1 MFRPTDRQS
10 TFGSLSVLLSPQ
22 KIARLRNGHWA
33 GAFREKALP
42 VLLAHEEA
50 FRPLFCEDNG
60 RPNKP
65 VAALLGL
72 LLLKEMF
79 DLTDEV
85 ALDEFE
91 FHNAWQYAL
100 NVEPDDAHVCQ
111 KTLHNFRTRMS
122 AAEQEGIAT
131 FRLLF
136 DRIVQAIVA
145 DLGLKIGRQRLDSTH
160 IRSNMAVLSRLG
172 LFTQQLTAFLKKLR
186 KQHPKLFA
194 ALPAGMIQRYV
205 EREGY
210 FADSPSSEGR
220 RRLAQ
225 CAADLW
231 RLVDRFRGHRSV
243 SGMPSYLRLA
253 RLLKE
258 QCVIEDGPPTD
269 PDGDG
274 PEGVPVRPKDPGVE
288 KIPATSLQGSDE
300 DATYGHKGKGYQ
312 VQVAETCAAEN
323 PVEVVTHVEVEG
335 AHVSDQ
341 QATIPTI
348 DALAER
354 GCPPEMLLADTNY
367 GSGQNL
373 VDAAARGVE
382 LLTPACGPE
391 PVREPEML
399 LLEDFTFSADGSRLE
414 RCPAGAAPVDQ
425 GVVVGRRRLPV
436 LKEGVDSPDGVV
448 GALTQKGA
456 CPSEDAAGGVE
467 DTARSRRYARMDA
480 DRCARCRHLACCV
493 AQWDFTD
500 ETMVLQWTPAQ
511 AATAL
516 SRRRERTPA
525 FKTAYRLRSGIE
537 GTNSEYKRGHGG
549 GVLRVRGSP
558 AVRRT
563 VHFKFMALNVKRWIG
578 AARKAAK
585 IAA

>member
-10 TFGSLSVLLSPQ
+10 TFGALSVLLSPR
-22 KIARLRNGHWA
+22 KIARLENGHWA
-33 GAFREKALP
+33 GAFRAKALP
-42 VLLAHEEA
+42 VLLAHEAA

-65 VAALLGL
+65 VAALLGV

-85 ALDEFE
+85 TLDEFE
-91 FHNAWQYAL
+91 FSSAWQYAL
-100 NVEPDDAHVCQ
+100 NVEPDEAHTCQ
-111 KTLHNFRTRMS
+111 KTLHNFRVRMS
-122 AAEQEGIAT
+122 AAEQEGVTT
-131 FRLLF
+131 FCLLF
-136 DRIVQAIVA
+136 DQVVQAVVA

-172 LFTQQLTAFLKKLR
+172 LFTQQLTAFLKKLD

-194 ALPAGMIQRYV
+194 ALPAGIIKRYV
-205 EREGY
+205 AREGY

-243 SGMPSYLRLA
+243 SGMPSYLRLV

-258 QCVIEDGPPTD
+258 QCVIEEGGPTD

-274 PEGVPVRPKDPGVE
+274 PEGVPVRPKDPAVE
-288 KIPATSLQGSDE
+288 KIPATSLQGSDD

-312 VQVAETCAAEN
+312 VQVAETCAAGN

-348 DALAER
+348 DALEGR
-354 GCPPEMLLADTNY
+354 GCKPDVLLADTNY
-367 GSGQNL
+367 GSGLNL
-373 VDAAARGVE
+373 VQAAQRGVE
-382 LLTPACGPE
+382 LLTPACGVE
-391 PVREPEML
+391 PARAPEML

-414 RCPAGAAPVDQ
+414 RCPAGQAPVDQ
-425 GVVVGRRRLPV
+425 GVVIGRQRLPV
-436 LKEGVDSPDGVV
+436 LGKNIASPEAAA
-448 GALTQKGA
+448 GADETA
-456 CPSEDAAGGVE
+456 DRAEDAGP
-467 DTARSRRYARMDA
+467 SRRYARMDA
-480 DRCARCRHLACCV
+480 DQCAKCPHLACCV
-493 AQWDFTD
+493 AQWDFAD
-500 ETMVLQWTPAQ
+500 ETLVLTWTAAQ
-511 AATAL
+511 AATAQ

-525 FKTAYRLRSGIE
+525 FKTAYRRRSGIE
-537 GTNSEYKRGHGG
+537 ATNSEYKRRHGG
-549 GVLRVRGSP
+549 GELRVRGSP

-563 VHFKFMALNVKRWIG
+563 VYFKFMALNLKRWIG
-578 AARKAAK
+578 AAQKTGKKAA
-585 IAA
+585 